1 MTNTSSQPP
10 VVVGVDGTPAGYR
23 GVRYAALEARRLG
36 VGLRIV
42 HVTPGYPP
50 SGPALP
56 IIPDGT
62 LHTSDLKLLAEA
74 GTQAHAVVPDLNV
87 DTHLLA
93 GSSTVRTLAACSQDA
108 SLLVLGTE
116 RQSFAE
122 RVWTGD
128 VVAGMAAQA
137 SCPVVVVP
145 PDWEPSEEHRKIVVG
160 LKSTDDCVGLLA
172 AGLSLAH
179 ARTAELV
186 VVHAWKLPA
195 AYDDIVANRVSSDEH
210 RRQQTGLIEPVLQ
223 ELRQSC
229 PEVPVRI
236 EVLHAQPA
244 WALVNAST
252 QADRLVIMRPTR
264 GGVLHHLGAV
274 ARAVLREAHC
284 PVEVIA
290 PQPE

>member
-1 MTNTSSQPP
+1 MTNTGSQPP

-23 GVRYAALEARRLG
+23 GVQYAALEARRLG

-56 IIPDGT
+56 IIPSGT
-62 LHTSDLKLLAEA
+62 LQTYGLELLAEA
-74 GTQAHAVVPDLNV
+74 GTQASAVVPDLDV
-87 DTHLLA
+87 DTQLLA
-93 GSSTVRTLAACSQDA
+93 GSSTARTLAACGQDA
-108 SLLVLGTE
+108 PLLVLGTE

-128 VVAGMAAQA
+128 VVAGVAAQA
-137 SCPVVVVP
+137 SCPAVFVP
-145 PDWEPSEEHRKIVVG
+145 PDWEPSEEHRRIVVG
-160 LKSTDDCVGLLA
+160 LKSTDDIVGLL

-179 ARTAELV
+179 ARNAELV

-195 AYDDIVANRVSSDEH
+195 AYDDIVANRVASDEH
-210 RRQQTGLIEPVLQ
+210 ARQQTGLIEPVLQ
-223 ELRQSC
+223 EIRQSC

-252 QADRLVIMRPTR
+252 KADRLVIMRPAR
-264 GGVLHHLGAV
+264 GGAFHHLGAV